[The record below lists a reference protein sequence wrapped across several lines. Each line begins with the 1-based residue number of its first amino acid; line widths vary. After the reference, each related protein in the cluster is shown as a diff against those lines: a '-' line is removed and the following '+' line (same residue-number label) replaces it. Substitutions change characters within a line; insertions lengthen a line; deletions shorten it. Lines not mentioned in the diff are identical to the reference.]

1 MGGERREPL
10 SLRSAGAKRPSAVDR
25 LANAGARRRRGPK
38 GDAQILLYSLAG
50 MKEGRYAGQI
60 VVNKQSRS
68 PLVVKRITTVIDTVG
83 VFRDTLS
90 GMSVYRVTLKAAQS
104 EPERNHGTPGTV
116 AWRDAGADG

>member
-1 MGGERREPL
+1 
-10 SLRSAGAKRPSAVDR
+10 
-25 LANAGARRRRGPK
+25 
-38 GDAQILLYSLAG
+38 
-50 MKEGRYAGQI
+50 
-60 VVNKQSRS
+60 VNKQSRS

-104 EPERNHGTPGTV
+104 EPERNHGPSGTA